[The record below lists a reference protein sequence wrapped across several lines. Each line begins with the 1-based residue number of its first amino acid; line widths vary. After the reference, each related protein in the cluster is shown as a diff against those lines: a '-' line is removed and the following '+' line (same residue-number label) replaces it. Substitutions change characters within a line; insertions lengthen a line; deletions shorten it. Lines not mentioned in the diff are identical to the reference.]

1 MPRRVRDSALET
13 RTART
18 RHLTRRCLALV
29 SVPFRN
35 NAKSL
40 IKLLRN
46 RLDAVSNPRAARGF
60 AFSERVLGPLAA
72 GCPRLTSACSY
83 REL

>member
-1 MPRRVRDSALET
+1 MPRQVRDSALET

-18 RHLTRRCLALV
+18 RHVTRRCLALV

-46 RLDAVSNPRAARGF
+46 QLDAVSNPSGREGLCFFGKSARTPG
-60 AFSERVLGPLAA
+60 R
-72 GCPRLTSACSY
+72 RLSKTY
-83 REL
+83 